1 MRVGRDPLFFVR
13 LFARD
18 KRWDNMSKLTEK
30 IQALAEPVVRE
41 EGCSLWDVE
50 YVREAGTWYLR
61 IYIDKEGGVGIDDC
75 EAFSRAIDA
84 PLDELDPI
92 EQGYC
97 LEVCSPGVERSLTKP
112 AHFTACIG
120 QRVQVRMIRPVN
132 GKRDFKGVL
141 ESYDGGNITVRFESG
156 DGLTFTKKETGFIKL
171 DDFEPIE

>member
-1 MRVGRDPLFFVR
+1 M
-13 LFARD
+13 A
-18 KRWDNMSKLTEK
+18 SKGKGGVTVAAV
-30 IQALAEPVVRE
+30 QGLAERIADE
-41 EGCSLWDVE
+41 LGLRIWDVTFTKE
-50 YVREAGTWYLR
+50 GASYYLR
-61 IYIDKEGGVGIDDC
+61 IYIDKDGGVGIDDC

-97 LEVCSPGVERSLTKP
+97 LEVCSPGVERNLTKP
-112 AHFTACIG
+112 AHFTACLG

-132 GKRDFKGVL
+132 GTRDFKGVL
-141 ESYDGGNITVRFESG
+141 EDYDNGSITVRFDSG

>member
-1 MRVGRDPLFFVR
+1 M
-13 LFARD
+13 A
-18 KRWDNMSKLTEK
+18 SKGKGGTTVAAV
-30 IQALAEPVVRE
+30 QGLAERIAGE
-41 EGCSLWDVE
+41 LGLRIWDVTFTKE
-50 YVREAGTWYLR
+50 GASYYLR
-61 IYIDKEGGVGIDDC
+61 IFIDKDEGVGIDDC

-112 AHFTACIG
+112 AHFEACVG

-132 GKRDFKGVL
+132 GTRDFKGVL
-141 ESYDGGNITVRFESG
+141 ESYDGGNITVRFDSG

-171 DDFEPIE
+171 DDFDPID

>member
-1 MRVGRDPLFFVR
+1 M
-13 LFARD
+13 A
-18 KRWDNMSKLTEK
+18 SKGKGGVTVAAV
-30 IQALAEPVVRE
+30 QGLAESTAAALGLRI
-41 EGCSLWDVE
+41 WDVTFTKE
-50 YVREAGTWYLR
+50 GASYYLR
-61 IYIDKEGGVGIDDC
+61 IFIDKDEGVSIDDC

-97 LEVCSPGVERSLTKP
+97 LEVCSPGLERSLTKP
-112 AHFTACIG
+112 AHFLACIG

-132 GKRDFKGVL
+132 GTRDFKGVL
-141 ESYDGGNITVRFESG
+141 ESYDNGSITVRFDSG

>member
-1 MRVGRDPLFFVR
+1 M
-13 LFARD
+13 A
-18 KRWDNMSKLTEK
+18 SKGKGGMTVAAV
-30 IQALAEPVVRE
+30 QGLAASIAAELGLRI
-41 EGCSLWDVE
+41 WDVTFTKE
-50 YVREAGTWYLR
+50 GASYYLR
-61 IYIDKEGGVGIDDC
+61 IFIDKDGGVGIDDC

-112 AHFTACIG
+112 AHFTACLG

-132 GKRDFKGVL
+132 GTRDFKGVL
-141 ESYDGGNITVRFESG
+141 ESYDDGNITVRFDSG